1 MLQAS
6 VVALLLLVSA
16 VDAAVAQPAA
26 RRRQQQRQNASNAQT
41 LTTRAQISY
50 PVAAKM
56 SEDVVWRRD
65 IYREIFLEE
74 DANAP
79 LYYPVEP
86 IGSQMNLFTY
96 LFKLIMRTI
105 PAYE

>member
-1 MLQAS
+1 ML
-6 VVALLLLVSA
+6 VCCVEVAE
-16 VDAAVAQPAA
+16 AQPAA
-26 RRRQQQRQNASNAQT
+26 RRRQQQRQSAQNAQT

-65 IYREIFLEE
+65 IYREIILEE

-79 LYYPVEP
+79 LY
-86 IGSQMNLFTY
+86 
-96 LFKLIMRTI
+96 
-105 PAYE
+105 